1 MKKTIAFLLALLMLL
16 TLAGAALASSV
27 PMDKEDQMVGLVK
40 SFLEEN
46 EFPYEYDD
54 YTFTV
59 PFAVENSMEYV
70 YMTVYI
76 YDDML
81 AVSADAPVQ
90 GTGDIFE
97 KMAVFTTLAN
107 NEIYYAQFR
116 VELDEDNVYVS
127 CRSCNLWRTL
137 FPGRTSCFTCSPCR
151 KAIWRT
157 TATASWR
164 CSTAAIPTRR
174 LKPVRR
180 RWMRNDEQ
188 HESISDCKGL
198 RQKKNGSPRCAG
210 LRHLRGSDRILDGQ
224 DVFAGENAG
233 RRDGYSH
240 IRRARDAGLSHPSP
254 RIPQSLRAPHR
265 GRAAPADG
273 GEPDL

>member
-81 AVSADAPVQ
+81 AVSADAPVL
-90 GTGDIFE
+90 TRYTSP
-97 KMAVFTTLAN
+97 AVPA
-107 NEIYYAQFR
+107 IW
-116 VELDEDNVYVS
+116 
-127 CRSCNLWRTL
+127 WRTSS
-137 FPGRTSCFTCSPCR
+137 PGKMSCFTCSPCR
-151 KAIWRT
+151 RAIWRT

-180 RWMRNDEQ
+180 R
-188 HESISDCKGL
+188 
-198 RQKKNGSPRCAG
+198 
-210 LRHLRGSDRILDGQ
+210 
-224 DVFAGENAG
+224 
-233 RRDGYSH
+233 
-240 IRRARDAGLSHPSP
+240 
-254 RIPQSLRAPHR
+254 
-265 GRAAPADG
+265 
-273 GEPDL
+273 

>member
-16 TLAGAALASSV
+16 TLAGTALASSV

-116 VELDEDNVYVS
+116 LDLDGDEFYIS
-127 CRSCNLWRTL
+127 CRSCNLVEDVV
-137 FPGRTSCFTCSPCR
+137 PGENELYYLINEPLRYME
-151 KAIWRT
+151 
-157 TATASWR
+157 
-164 CSTAAIPTRR
+164 
-174 LKPVRR
+174 LY
-180 RWMRNDEQ
+180 
-188 HESISDCKGL
+188 GL
-198 RQKKNGSPRCAG
+198 GIKQV
-210 LRHLRGSDRILDGQ
+210 LDGGDPYQ
-224 DVFAGENAG
+224 AYEAC
-233 RRDGYSH
+233 
-240 IRRARDAGLSHPSP
+240 
-254 RIPQSLRAPHR
+254 
-265 GRAAPADG
+265 RAAVESD
-273 GEPDL
+273 

>member
-16 TLAGAALASSV
+16 TLADAALASSV

-116 VELDEDNVYVS
+116 VELDADKVYVS
-127 CRSCNLWRTL
+127 CRSCNLVEDV
-137 FPGRTSCFTCSPCR
+137 
-151 KAIWRT
+151 
-157 TATASWR
+157 
-164 CSTAAIPTRR
+164 IP
-174 LKPVRR
+174 
-180 RWMRNDEQ
+180 
-188 HESISDCKGL
+188 
-198 RQKKNGSPRCAG
+198 
-210 LRHLRGSDRILDGQ
+210 
-224 DVFAGENAG
+224 GENELFFLFAM
-233 RRDGYSH
+233 
-240 IRRARDAGLSHPSP
+240 
-254 RIPQSLRAPHR
+254 PHR
-265 GRAAPADG
+265 YMEEYGDGILAVLNGGDPYEAFEACQAAVNAQ
-273 GEPDL
+273 